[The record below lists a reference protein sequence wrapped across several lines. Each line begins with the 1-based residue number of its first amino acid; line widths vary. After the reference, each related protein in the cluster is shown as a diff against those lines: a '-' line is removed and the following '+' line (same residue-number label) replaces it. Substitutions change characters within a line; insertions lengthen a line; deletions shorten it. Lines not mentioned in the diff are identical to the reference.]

1 MPPVSALS
9 PAPGPSSMPSVTL
22 REATSVWLR
31 IALLSMR
38 TLI

>member
-1 MPPVSALS
+1 
-9 PAPGPSSMPSVTL
+9 MPSVTL